1 MITTG
6 DVYCILRKICEQF
19 GIAEIYDGLDEPK
32 GEIKSERI
40 VIRTGSQS
48 NGKIWEKSFVNINF
62 CTPLNVD
69 GSANTV
75 RLNEIERIVK
85 PVFKYGDVVKYNGST
100 CSYENGG
107 DNWMSRE
114 ADTALKCH
122 YVNVRILFEVLNV
135 K

>member
-6 DVYCILRKICEQF
+6 DVYCILHKVCEQF
-19 GIAEIYDGLDEPK
+19 GITEIYDGLDEPK
-32 GEIKSERI
+32 GKIKSERI
-40 VIRTGSQS
+40 VIRTDSQG

-62 CTPLNVD
+62 CTPLNID

-75 RLNEIERIVK
+75 RLNEIERMVK
-85 PVFKYGDVVKYNGST
+85 PVFKNGDVIEYNGST
-100 CSYENGG
+100 CNYENGG
-107 DNWMSRE
+107 DGWMSRE

>member
-6 DVYCILRKICEQF
+6 DVYCILYRVCEQF
-19 GIAEIYDGLDEPK
+19 GIAEIYDGLDEPT

-40 VIRTGSQS
+40 VIRIGSQS
-48 NGKIWEKSFVNINF
+48 NEKIWEKSVVNINF
-62 CTPLNVD
+62 CIPLNID
-69 GSANTV
+69 GSTNTV
-75 RLNEIERIVK
+75 RLNEIERMVK
-85 PVFKYGDVVKYNGST
+85 PVFKYGDIIKYDGST

-107 DNWMSRE
+107 EGWISRE

-135 K
+135 N

>member
-6 DVYCILRKICEQF
+6 DVYCILHEVCEQF
-19 GIAEIYDGLDEPK
+19 GIPEIYDGLDEPK

-40 VIRTGSQS
+40 VIRTGSQN
-48 NGKIWEKSFVNINF
+48 NGKIWENSFVNINF
-62 CTPLNVD
+62 CTPLNID

-75 RLNEIERIVK
+75 RLNEIERMVK
-85 PVFKYGDVVKYNGST
+85 PIFKYGDILKYDDSI

-107 DNWMSRE
+107 GGWLSRE